1 MARDIGFN
9 LKRKVAFA
17 TPHHSRADQRELS
30 HSAAARL
37 GL

>member
-1 MARDIGFN
+1 MARDIGFS

-17 TPHHSRADQRELS
+17 TPCDSRADQRELS
-30 HSAAARL
+30 HSAAAWL